1 MILQDGEGSRSDVI
15 KEPVPDTYGEFLA
28 TIDRMVGDLGVG
40 TLTAV
45 GCGLPGSSDSGRPV
59 FIPALP
65 WLEGQ
70 SLQQDLEA
78 RLAAD
83 VIVGVDGHFTLLA
96 EAIEGAAQ
104 GHRSSVLVAVGTGI
118 GGAIMLDG
126 RIWPGY
132 KGTAGSWGWLPVRD
146 ALGDGV
152 HGAFERMA
160 SGTALSG
167 RAADFGPSMTAT
179 ELVEAARSGQASAQQ
194 VVTDFARVLGDGL
207 AAIASVVDPE
217 IVIIGGGLSTAVDML
232 RSGIEE
238 SLCRWAS
245 PATRAVRVEPA
256 TLGPSAGVVGAL
268 LASQS
273 KEYLWR

>member
-1 MILQDGEGSRSDVI
+1 MILQDGEGPRSDVI
-15 KEPVPDTYGEFLA
+15 IEPVPDTYGEFL
-28 TIDRMVGDLGVG
+28 TLIDRMVGDLGIG
-40 TLTAV
+40 TLTSV
-45 GCGLPGSSDSGRPV
+45 GCGLPGSSESGRPV

-65 WLEGQ
+65 WLDGQ
-70 SLQQDLEA
+70 SLQEDLEA

-96 EAIEGAAQ
+96 ESVEGAAK

-118 GGAIMLDG
+118 GGAIMIDG

-132 KGTAGSWGWLPVRD
+132 KGTAGSWGWLSVRD
-146 ALGDGV
+146 GLGDGV
-152 HGAFERMA
+152 HGAFERFA

-167 RAADFGPSMTAT
+167 RAADYSPSMTAT

-217 IVIIGGGLSTAVDML
+217 IVIIGGGLSA
-232 RSGIEE
+232 
-238 SLCRWAS
+238 A
-245 PATRAVRVEPA
+245 
-256 TLGPSAGVVGAL
+256 
-268 LASQS
+268 
-273 KEYLWR
+273 